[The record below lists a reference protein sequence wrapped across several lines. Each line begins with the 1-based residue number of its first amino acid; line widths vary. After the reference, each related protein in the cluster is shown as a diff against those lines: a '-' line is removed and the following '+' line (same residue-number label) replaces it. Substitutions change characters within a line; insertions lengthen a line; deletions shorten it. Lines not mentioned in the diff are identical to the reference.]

1 LKTELGVLPPGDI
14 RNCLVA
20 LAETETLMDKVFQHR
35 FKQGQG
41 ISVHNLG
48 NLLMVAMTEIT
59 VDFVSAIKEV
69 SKVLDGTV
77 IIGETAIRQYRKSIA
92 RLFLIP
98 EKCLPIQASL
108 DAIMAADAIVIGP
121 GSLYTS
127 IITNLLV
134 EGGSDAMMRSPAV
147 KIYVSN
153 IMTEQGE
160 TDNFNAFDHIK
171 TILQYAQQPI
181 IDYAILNTGT
191 IDELRLQRYH
201 QEQAIPVD
209 TSCQQIQAM
218 GIKTVTEDM
227 VAQDDLAWHD
237 TRKLA
242 QAILRIVQ
250 QENSAGP
257 ASG

>member
-1 LKTELGVLPPGDI
+1 
-14 RNCLVA
+14 
-20 LAETETLMDKVFQHR
+20 M
-35 FKQGQG
+35 
-41 ISVHNLG
+41 
-48 NLLMVAMTEIT
+48 LL
-59 VDFVSAIKEV
+59 S
-69 SKVLDGTV
+69 S
-77 IIGETAIRQYRKSIA
+77 
-92 RLFLIP
+92 
-98 EKCLPIQASL
+98 
-108 DAIMAADAIVIGP
+108 GP

-127 IITNLLV
+127 IIPNLLV
-134 EGGSDAMMRSPAV
+134 EGVSDAMMRSPAV

-209 TSCQQIQAM
+209 TSCQQIHAM
-218 GIKTVTEDM
+218 GIKTVTEEM